1 MIYKILKT
9 LMINNILIHYFTN
22 LLKLSFLFSS
32 VSNTPAMGD
41 LPSAKPTST
50 SGNPL
55 SIPRLNRINRELMT
69 SATSPPIR
77 FILTMSLSRT
87 LCRHPL
93 TKERPSKRSAT
104 LKLGLEA
111 AHTDVF
117 SEEHFD
123 EASSSEE
130 HFDVSEEQ
138 VDEDPVSEEGFGE
151 HSFLEESFSEELF
164 EKYGFLLGDASSSL
178 HTKEFSEE
186 NFDELLKE
194 SFGEELMEEESF
206 TEE

>member
-41 LPSAKPTST
+41 FPSAKPTST

-55 SIPRLNRINRELMT
+55 SIPLLNRISRQLMT
-69 SATSPPIR
+69 SATSQPIR
-77 FILTMSLSRT
+77 FILTMSESLT

-93 TKERPSKRSAT
+93 TKERPSKRSAAS
-104 LKLGLEA
+104 KRGFEA
-111 AHTDVF
+111 AQIDVF

-123 EASSSEE
+123 EVSSSEE
-130 HFDVSEEQ
+130 HFDMELVLEEQ
-138 VDEDPVSEEGFGE
+138 LDEDPISEEGLDE
-151 HSFLEESFSEELF
+151 DSFSEELF
-164 EKYGFLLGDASSSL
+164 DELGFLWMETNSSA
-178 HTKEFSEE
+178 HTEEFSEE
-186 NFDELLKE
+186 HFDEFLKE
-194 SFGEELMEEESF
+194 SFGEELIEEESF